1 MQITHLTD
9 QRQVVIPKTSL
20 AKTKLADVAGC
31 LAYRENAK
39 TIEQINEAIQ
49 EGVITLWGLNDSR

>member
-49 EGVITLWGLNDSR
+49 NALGTK